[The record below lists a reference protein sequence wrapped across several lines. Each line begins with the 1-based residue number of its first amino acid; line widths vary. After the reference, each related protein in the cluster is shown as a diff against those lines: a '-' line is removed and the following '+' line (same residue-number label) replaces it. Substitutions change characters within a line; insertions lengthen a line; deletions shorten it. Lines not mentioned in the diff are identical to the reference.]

1 MKKILFCLIG
11 LLLSISVFAQSE
23 APEKRIYE
31 DLGVVRIEKPQ
42 GVVAVG
48 AYITIEKEYI
58 YDHVQNNIREV
69 KQEVY
74 NKKSYEEELDPEMV
88 YHYEVYFVSRSVFDG
103 DTTSTW
109 IEGLKIFVDGEQQLI
124 KQFPD
129 GFMKSIKTEPTLVYT
144 HHSESDD
151 VYFNIEW
158 EKIVYEPRIRK

>member
-1 MKKILFCLIG
+1 MKKILFYLIAILFSTG
-11 LLLSISVFAQSE
+11 VFAQTE
-23 APEKRIYE
+23 APVKKIYR
-31 DLGVVRIEKPQ
+31 DLGVVRIDKPD
-42 GVVAVG
+42 GVVSVG

-74 NKKSYEEELDPEMV
+74 NKKRYEQELAPEMV
-88 YHYEVYFVSRSVFDG
+88 YHYEIYFVSRSIFDD

-109 IEGLKIFVDGEQQLI
+109 IHGLKIFVDGKQQLI
-124 KQFPD
+124 KQFPE
-129 GFMKSIKTEPTLVYT
+129 GFMTSIKTEPTLVYT

-158 EKIVYEPRIRK
+158 DKILYEPRIRK